1 MASEAAV
8 TIDATEAAETDATM
22 APKSAQGDNIKHL
35 DRQADRSEHASAPA
49 EALCNANAVPI
60 VGGFFYRFVK
70 RVFDIVFSSVLL
82 VVLFIPGLI
91 LAAAISIESSGGPLF
106 RQSRVGKDGKEI
118 RIWKFRSMYADAHEC
133 PGRYLDEIQLAQ
145 WKREQKVDNDPRIT
159 KIGGFIRRTSLDET
173 PQFFNVL
180 KADLSVIGPRP
191 VTMAETYEF
200 GRYRDEFLSV
210 RPGITGWWQTTKRND
225 ATWENGKRQA
235 LELEYV
241 RHRGFAMDIACFIGT
256 FKAMFGKD
264 RTGR

>member
-8 TIDATEAAETDATM
+8 AID
-22 APKSAQGDNIKHL
+22 
-35 DRQADRSEHASAPA
+35 PA
-49 EALCNANAVPI
+49 EMVDAESAKAPQNTHSDNAECSERQTDQTAASMESGSKANSVPV
-60 VGGFFYRFVK
+60 VGGLFYRFVK
-70 RVFDIVFSSVLL
+70 RAFDIVFSLVVI

-91 LAAAISIESSGGPLF
+91 LAIVISVESSGGPLF
-106 RQSRVGKDGKEI
+106 RQKRVGKGGKEI
-118 RIWKFRSMYADAHEC
+118 QIWKFRSMYADAHEH
-133 PGRYLDEIQLAQ
+133 PERYLNDAQLTQ
-145 WKREQKVDNDPRIT
+145 WKREQKADDDPRIT
-159 KIGGFIRRTSLDET
+159 KVGSFIRRTSLDET
-173 PQFFNVL
+173 PQFINVL
-180 KADLSVIGPRP
+180 KGDISVIGPRP

-264 RTGR
+264 KTGR

>member
-1 MASEAAV
+1 MANEAAAA
-8 TIDATEAAETDATM
+8 ID
-22 APKSAQGDNIKHL
+22 
-35 DRQADRSEHASAPA
+35 PA
-49 EALCNANAVPI
+49 EAAKAEASVMPESTHISNAKCSEQQADQMAASAEFACKANDVPV
-60 VGGFFYRFVK
+60 VGGLFYRFVK
-70 RVFDIVFSSVLL
+70 RAFDIVFSL
-82 VVLFIPGLI
+82 VVIVILFIPGLI
-91 LAAAISIESSGGPLF
+91 LAIVISVESSGGPLF
-106 RQSRVGKDGKEI
+106 RQKRVGKDGKEI
-118 RIWKFRSMYADAHEC
+118 EVWKFRSMYADAHEY
-133 PGRYLDEIQLAQ
+133 PGHYLNEAQLAQ
-145 WKREQKVDNDPRIT
+145 WKREQKVADDPRIT
-159 KIGGFIRRTSLDET
+159 KVGAFIRRTSLDEV
-173 PQFFNVL
+173 PQFLNVL
-180 KADLSVIGPRP
+180 KSDLSVIGPRP